1 MGPLDGIRI
10 VDLSQVWSGPYSTRI
25 LGDLGADVIKVEG
38 PNRPDPERG
47 PMDPKAAS
55 GGPYPGNDPGDEPYN
70 RAGRFVEYNR
80 NKRDI
85 AIDLKTAEGV
95 EILKSLVAV
104 SDVVIENF
112 SVGVTQRLGVDYEQ
126 LRSGKP
132 DLVMISMPAFGT
144 FGPDSGYVA
153 FGPQQE
159 CLVGLAAITGY
170 DLDIPTS
177 TGVFYPDPTV
187 ALFAVSAILTALWH
201 REVTGEG
208 QHIELAQREAVTF
221 ALPEPLIDL
230 AATGKTP
237 NPNANGHPVW
247 SPHGCFR
254 CIGDDT
260 WIAVSVTSDQE
271 WRSLLKS
278 IGRADL
284 LEDERFSTPETRVR
298 NRRVAEQIVESWT
311 SQRDPVSAMNTLQN
325 AGMPAGVVMS
335 MADVLD
341 DPHYGERGF
350 FVDVEYSAGVGK
362 HPSLGFPWKF
372 SDTPASVRRPTP
384 GFAEHTAEILR
395 DIANLDEDEI
405 ARLFDS
411 GVVGHPRAG

>member
-10 VDLSQVWSGPYSTRI
+10 ADLSQVWSGPYATRI

-38 PNRPDPERG
+38 PHRPDPERG
-47 PMDPKAAS
+47 PMEPNAK
-55 GGPYPGNDPGDEPYN
+55 GGGVYPDGDPGDEPYN

-85 AIDLKTAEGV
+85 AIDLKTPEGV
-95 EILKSLVAV
+95 EILKSIVAV

-112 SVGVTQRLGVDYEQ
+112 SVGVTQRLGIDYEQ
-126 LRSGKP
+126 LRRVKP
-132 DLVMISMPAFGT
+132 DVVMISMPAFGAT
-144 FGPDSGYVA
+144 GPDSGYVA

-170 DLDIPTS
+170 DPGIPMS

-187 ALFAVSAILTALWH
+187 ALYAVSAILTALWH
-201 REVTGEG
+201 REMTGEG

-230 AATGKTP
+230 AETGETP
-237 NPNANGHPVW
+237 SPSANSHPTW

-254 CIGDDT
+254 CKGTDN
-260 WIAVSVTSDQE
+260 WIAVSVTNDRE
-271 WRSLLKS
+271 WRSLLTC

-284 LEDERFSTPETRVR
+284 LEDELFSSPEARIR
-298 NRRVAEQIVESWT
+298 NRRAAEEVVESWT
-311 SQRDPVSAMNTLQN
+311 ALHEPASAMNILQSAN
-325 AGMPAGVVMS
+325 VPAGAVMS
-335 MADVLD
+335 MAEVLD
-341 DPHYGERGF
+341 DPQYKQRGF
-350 FVDVEYSAGVGK
+350 FVDIDYTAGVGR
-362 HPSLGFPWKF
+362 HPSLGFPWQF

-384 GFAEHTAEILR
+384 RFAEHTAEVLR
-395 DIANLDEDEI
+395 EIANLDEDEI
-405 ARLFDS
+405 GLLFDS
-411 GVVGHPRAG
+411 GIAGAPRIT

>member
-1 MGPLDGIRI
+1 MGPLDGIRV

-25 LGDLGADVIKVEG
+25 LGDLGAEVIKVEG

-47 PMDPKAAS
+47 TMDPTAIS
-55 GGPYPGNDPGDEPYN
+55 GGVYPNGDPGDEPYN

-85 AIDLKTAEGV
+85 TIDLKTAEGV

-104 SDVVIENF
+104 SEVVIENF
-112 SVGVTQRLGVDYEQ
+112 SVGVTQRLGIDYEQ
-126 LRSGKP
+126 LRSVKP
-132 DLVMISMPAFGT
+132 GLVMISMPAFGT
-144 FGPDSGYVA
+144 TGPDSGFVA

-170 DLDIPTS
+170 EPDMPMS

-201 REVTGEG
+201 RDATGEG

-221 ALPEPLIDL
+221 AMPEPLIEL
-230 AATGKTP
+230 AETGKIS
-237 NPNANGHPVW
+237 NPSANSHPAW

-254 CIGDDT
+254 CEGDDN

-284 LEDERFSTPETRVR
+284 LEDERFSTAEARVR
-298 NRRVAEQIVESWT
+298 NRCATEQIVESWT
-311 SQRDPVSAMNTLQN
+311 SQRDPVSAMNALQS
-325 AGMPAGVVMS
+325 AGVPAGAVMS

-350 FVDVEYSAGVGK
+350 FVDIEYSAGVGK

-384 GFAEHTAEILR
+384 RFGEHTAEILR
-395 DIANLDEDEI
+395 EIANLDEGKI
-405 ARLFDS
+405 ARLFERGIVDA
-411 GVVGHPRAG
+411 PRIP

>member
-38 PNRPDPERG
+38 PSRPDPERG
-47 PMDPKAAS
+47 PMDPSAIS
-55 GGPYPGNDPGDEPYN
+55 GGVYPNSDPGDEPYN

-85 AIDLKTAEGV
+85 AIDLKTVEGV
-95 EILKSLVAV
+95 EILKSLVAA

-126 LRSGKP
+126 LRSVKP

-187 ALFAVSAILTALWH
+187 ALFAVSGILTALWH
-201 REVTGEG
+201 REATGEG

-221 ALPEPLIDL
+221 ALPEPLINL
-230 AATGKTP
+230 AETGKPP
-237 NPNANGHPVW
+237 NPNVNGHPVW

-254 CIGDDT
+254 CQGDDT
-260 WIAVSVTSDQE
+260 WVAVSVTSDQE

-284 LEDERFSTPETRVR
+284 LEDERFSTLEARVR

-311 SQRDPVSAMNTLQN
+311 SQHDPISAMNALQS
-325 AGMPAGVVMS
+325 AGVPAGAVMS
-335 MADVLD
+335 MAEVLD
-341 DPHYGERGF
+341 SPHYGERGF
-350 FVDVEYSAGVGK
+350 FVEVDYSAGVGK

-384 GFAEHTAEILR
+384 RFAEHTAEILR
-395 DIANLDEDEI
+395 DIANLGDEKI

>member
-38 PNRPDPERG
+38 PSRPDPERG
-47 PMDPKAAS
+47 PMDTSAIS
-55 GGPYPGNDPGDEPYN
+55 GGVYPNSDPGDEPYN

-126 LRSGKP
+126 LRSVKP

-187 ALFAVSAILTALWH
+187 ALFAVSGILTALWH
-201 REVTGEG
+201 RDATGEG

-221 ALPEPLIDL
+221 ALPEPLINL
-230 AATGKTP
+230 AETGKTP

-254 CIGDDT
+254 CQGDDT

-271 WRSLLKS
+271 WRSLLTCM
-278 IGRADL
+278 GRGDL
-284 LEDERFSTPETRVR
+284 LEDERFSTPEARVR
-298 NRRVAEQIVESWT
+298 NRCAAEQIVESWT
-311 SQRDPVSAMNTLQN
+311 SQRDPVSAMNTLQS
-325 AGMPAGVVMS
+325 AGVPAGAVMS
-335 MADVLD
+335 MAEVLD

-350 FVDVEYSAGVGK
+350 FVDVDYSAGVGT

-372 SDTPASVRRPTP
+372 SDTPASVRRPSP
-384 GFAEHTAEILR
+384 RFAEHTAEILR
-395 DIANLDEDEI
+395 DIANLDDEKI

-411 GVVGHPRAG
+411 GVMGHPRAG

>member
-38 PNRPDPERG
+38 PSRPDPERG
-47 PMDPKAAS
+47 PMDPSAIS
-55 GGPYPGNDPGDEPYN
+55 GGVYPNGDPGDEPYN

-85 AIDLKTAEGV
+85 AIDLKTVEGV

-112 SVGVTQRLGVDYEQ
+112 SVGVTQRLGVDYVQ
-126 LRSGKP
+126 LRSVKP

-187 ALFAVSAILTALWH
+187 ALFAVSGILTALWH
-201 REVTGEG
+201 RDATGEG

-221 ALPEPLIDL
+221 ALPEPLIEL
-230 AATGKTP
+230 AEMVKTP

-254 CIGDDT
+254 CQGDDN
-260 WIAVSVTSDQE
+260 WIVVAVTSDQE
-271 WRSLLKS
+271 WRSLLTC

-284 LEDERFSTPETRVR
+284 LGDERFSTPEARVR
-298 NRRVAEQIVESWT
+298 NRSAAEQIVESWT
-311 SQRDPVSAMNTLQN
+311 SQRDPVSAMSAFQS
-325 AGMPAGVVMS
+325 AGVPAGAVMS
-335 MADVLD
+335 MAEVLE
-341 DPHYGERGF
+341 DPQYAERGF
-350 FVDVEYSAGVGK
+350 FVDVDYSAGVGK

-384 GFAEHTAEILR
+384 RFAEHTAEILR
-395 DIANLDEDEI
+395 DIANLDDEKI
-405 ARLFDS
+405 ARLFDN

>member
-38 PNRPDPERG
+38 PSRPDPERG
-47 PMDPKAAS
+47 PMDPNAI
-55 GGPYPGNDPGDEPYN
+55 GGGVYPNSDPGDEPYN

-85 AIDLKTAEGV
+85 AIDLKTVEGV

-126 LRSGKP
+126 LRSVKP

-187 ALFAVSAILTALWH
+187 ALFAVSGILTALWH
-201 REVTGEG
+201 RDATGEG

-221 ALPEPLIDL
+221 ALPEPLIEL
-230 AATGKTP
+230 AETGKTP

-254 CIGDDT
+254 CQGDDT

-284 LEDERFSTPETRVR
+284 LEDERFSTLEARVR

-311 SQRDPVSAMNTLQN
+311 SQHDPISAMNTLQS
-325 AGMPAGVVMS
+325 AGVPAGAVMS
-335 MADVLD
+335 MAEALD

-350 FVDVEYSAGVGK
+350 FVDVDYTAGVGK

-384 GFAEHTAEILR
+384 KFAEHTAEILR
-395 DIANLDEDEI
+395 EIAELGDEEI

-411 GVVGHPRAG
+411 GVVGDPRAR

>member
-1 MGPLDGIRI
+1 MGTLDGIRV

-38 PNRPDPERG
+38 PSRPDPERG
-47 PMDPKAAS
+47 TMDPTAIS
-55 GGPYPGNDPGDEPYN
+55 GGVYPNGDPGDEPYN

-85 AIDLKTAEGV
+85 TIDLKTAEGV

-112 SVGVTQRLGVDYEQ
+112 SVGVTQRLGIDYEQ
-126 LRSGKP
+126 LRSVKP

-144 FGPDSGYVA
+144 TGPDSGFVA

-170 DLDIPTS
+170 DQDIPMS

-187 ALFAVSAILTALWH
+187 ALFAVSGILTALWH
-201 REVTGEG
+201 RDMTGEG

-221 ALPEPLIDL
+221 AMPEPLIEL
-230 AATGKTP
+230 AETGKIS
-237 NPNANGHPVW
+237 NPSANSHPAW

-254 CIGDDT
+254 CEGDDN
-260 WIAVSVTSDQE
+260 WIVVSVTSDQE

-284 LEDERFSTPETRVR
+284 LEDERFSTAEARVR
-298 NRRVAEQIVESWT
+298 NRCATEQIVESWT
-311 SQRDPVSAMNTLQN
+311 SQRDPVSAMNALQS
-325 AGMPAGVVMS
+325 AGVPAGAVMS

-350 FVDVEYSAGVGK
+350 FVDIEYSAGVGK

-384 GFAEHTAEILR
+384 RFGEHTAEILR
-395 DIANLDEDEI
+395 EIANLDEGKI
-405 ARLFDS
+405 ARLFERGIVDA
-411 GVVGHPRAG
+411 PRIP

>member
-38 PNRPDPERG
+38 PSRPDPERG
-47 PMDPKAAS
+47 PMDPSSIS
-55 GGPYPGNDPGDEPYN
+55 GGVYPNGDPGDEPYN
-70 RAGRFVEYNR
+70 RVGRFVEYNR

-85 AIDLKTAEGV
+85 AIDLKTVEGV

-112 SVGVTQRLGVDYEQ
+112 SVGVTQRLGIDYEQ
-126 LRSGKP
+126 LRIVKP

-144 FGPDSGYVA
+144 TGPDSGFVA

-170 DLDIPTS
+170 DQDIPMS

-187 ALFAVSAILTALWH
+187 ALFAVSGILTALWH
-201 REVTGEG
+201 RDATGEG

-221 ALPEPLIDL
+221 AMPEPLIEL
-230 AATGKTP
+230 AETGKTP
-237 NPNANGHPVW
+237 LPSANGHPKW
-247 SPHGCFR
+247 SPHRCFR
-254 CIGDDT
+254 CEGDDN
-260 WIAVSVTSDQE
+260 WIAIAVTSDQE
-271 WRSLLKS
+271 WRSLLTCT
-278 IGRADL
+278 GRADL
-284 LEDERFSTPETRVR
+284 LEDERFSTTEARVR
-298 NRRVAEQIVESWT
+298 NRCAAEQIVESWT
-311 SQRDPVSAMNTLQN
+311 SQRDPVSAMSALQN
-325 AGMPAGVVMS
+325 AGVPAGAVMS
-335 MADVLD
+335 MAEVLD

-350 FVDVEYSAGVGK
+350 FVDVDYSAGVGK

-372 SDTPASVRRPTP
+372 SDTPASIRRPTP
-384 GFAEHTAEILR
+384 RFGEHTAEVLR
-395 DIANLDEDEI
+395 EIANLDEGKI
-405 ARLFDS
+405 ARLFERGIVDA
-411 GVVGHPRAG
+411 PRIP

>member
-1 MGPLDGIRI
+1 MGPLDGIRV

-38 PNRPDPERG
+38 PSRPDPERG
-47 PMDPKAAS
+47 TMDPSAIS
-55 GGPYPGNDPGDEPYN
+55 GGVYPNGDPGDEPYN

-85 AIDLKTAEGV
+85 AIDLKTVEGV

-112 SVGVTQRLGVDYEQ
+112 SVGVTQRLGIDYEQ
-126 LRSGKP
+126 LRIVKP

-144 FGPDSGYVA
+144 TGPDSGFVA

-170 DLDIPTS
+170 ELDMPMS

-201 REVTGEG
+201 RDATGEG

-230 AATGKTP
+230 AETGETP
-237 NPNANGHPVW
+237 SPSANSHPTW

-254 CIGDDT
+254 CKGDDK

-284 LEDERFSTPETRVR
+284 LEDERFSNLEARVR
-298 NRRVAEQIVESWT
+298 NRSAAEQIVESWT
-311 SQRDPVSAMNTLQN
+311 SQRDPVSAMSALQS
-325 AGMPAGVVMS
+325 AGVPAGAVMS
-335 MADVLD
+335 MAEVLD
-341 DPHYGERGF
+341 NPHYGERGF
-350 FVDVEYSAGVGK
+350 FVDVDYSAGVGT

-384 GFAEHTAEILR
+384 RFAEHTAEILR
-395 DIANLDEDEI
+395 EISGLDDDQIAH
-405 ARLFDS
+405 LFDS

>member
-1 MGPLDGIRI
+1 MGPLDGIRV

-47 PMDPKAAS
+47 QMDPKAAS
-55 GGPYPGNDPGDEPYN
+55 GGPYPDNDPGDEPYN

-85 AIDLKTAEGV
+85 AIDLKTVEGV
-95 EILKSLVAV
+95 EVLKSLVITA
-104 SDVVIENF
+104 DVVIENF
-112 SVGVTQRLGVDYEQ
+112 SVGVTQRLGIDYEQ
-126 LRSGKP
+126 LRSVKP

-144 FGPDSGYVA
+144 TGPDSGFVA

-170 DLDIPTS
+170 EPGFPMS

-201 REVTGEG
+201 RDLTGEG

-221 ALPEPLIDL
+221 TAPEPLIEL
-230 AATGKTP
+230 AETGKTP
-237 NPNANGHPVW
+237 LPSANGHPEW

-254 CIGDDT
+254 CAGDDN
-260 WIAVSVTSDQE
+260 WIAVAVTSDQE
-271 WRSLLKS
+271 WRSLLTG

-284 LEDERFSTPETRVR
+284 LEDERFSNAEDRVR
-298 NRRVAEQIVESWT
+298 NRSAAEEIVESWT
-311 SQRDPVSAMNTLQN
+311 SQRDPVSAMNTLQG
-325 AGMPAGVVMS
+325 AGAPAGAVMN
-335 MADVLD
+335 MGEVLR
-341 DPHYGERGF
+341 DPQYGERGF
-350 FVDVEYSAGVGK
+350 FVDVDYSAGVGM
-362 HPSLGFPWKF
+362 HPSLGFPWRF
-372 SDTPASVRRPTP
+372 SETPASVRLPTP
-384 GFAEHTAEILR
+384 KFAEHTEEILR
-395 DIANLDEDEI
+395 DIANLDDEQI

-411 GVVGHPRAG
+411 GVVGHPGPG